1 MINIEGNLIDEKQID
16 FVNVEYL
23 NDTEMKISVHFG
35 DEIYICFS
43 RNQELVDKLDKLT
56 DLCSVK

>member
-1 MINIEGNLIDEKQID
+1 MIDIEGKTVNENDIN

-23 NDTEMKISVHFG
+23 DDINMIISVHLK
-35 DEIYICFS
+35 DEIYICNS
-43 RNQELVDKLDKLT
+43 KNQELVDKLDKLT